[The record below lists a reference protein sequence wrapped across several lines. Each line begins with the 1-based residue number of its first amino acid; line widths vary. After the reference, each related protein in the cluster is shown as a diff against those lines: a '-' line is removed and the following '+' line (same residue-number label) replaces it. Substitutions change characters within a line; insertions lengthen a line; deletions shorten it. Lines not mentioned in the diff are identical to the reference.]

1 VSRAIATEERSTIAG
16 WIVPALWGV
25 LILVMLLLFLVAGL
39 LLAKSSI
46 FSTGK
51 LSDEETKSIWAFL
64 GVAIAAVVSLIAALL
79 TEQHNRRSAALAE
92 EAEQRLKIDTVSK
105 VLELITVDGAYAPEA
120 RVAGA
125 IATMIQLGGGTV
137 ALRVLGQLWN
147 ASAVDTET
155 AVWLVNRVLTDPD
168 ALPDEKNDAAD
179 LLVKNVSKL
188 VPPADSLESIGL
200 EWPDVLSEGW
210 PLELSSEAR
219 NSLLILASSILLERE
234 PAFWRDA
241 SEMRPIFTLLEVVTR
256 DDEYRDGSAYVLAH
270 LDECGVLPFLGFELG
285 ALSEGLRS
293 IISAYS
299 PPPWFENLVS
309 KFASWIETQEASP
322 VRPPHAC
329 ADADP
334 TAAAITAES
343 K

>member
-1 VSRAIATEERSTIAG
+1 
-16 WIVPALWGV
+16 
-25 LILVMLLLFLVAGL
+25 
-39 LLAKSSI
+39 
-46 FSTGK
+46 
-51 LSDEETKSIWAFL
+51 
-64 GVAIAAVVSLIAALL
+64 
-79 TEQHNRRSAALAE
+79 
-92 EAEQRLKIDTVSK
+92 
-105 VLELITVDGAYAPEA
+105 
-120 RVAGA
+120 
-125 IATMIQLGGGTV
+125 MIQLGGGTV

-155 AVWLVNRVLTDPD
+155 AVQLVNRVLTDPD
-168 ALPDEKNDAAD
+168 ALPDEKNDGAD

-188 VPPADSLESIGL
+188 VPPADSRESVGL

-210 PLELSSEAR
+210 PLELPSEAR

-270 LDECGVLPFLGFELG
+270 LDGCGVLPFLGFELG
-285 ALSEGLRS
+285 VLSEGLGT
-293 IISAYS
+293 ISSTYS

-309 KFASWIETQEASP
+309 KFASWIVTQEPSP
-322 VRPPHAC
+322 VRPPHAS